1 MSEPVR
7 SPEDVLAQVYRRAH
21 QLRRRRRVVRG
32 GMAALGVAAIAALV
46 PVIAGGSGS
55 KVRLDTAHPSI
66 PPATTSPSVPSVS
79 TTVPSEPA
87 TTLVPG
93 PVSTIVHTASPTTVA
108 PAPVPTTVAAS
119 APGSASGTSGSF
131 ADVCRLRADSPP
143 KYDAFGGPKPGESP
157 SPTTCGRSA
166 DGSAYLVPRLFVD
179 GQPVRPSEV
188 FAYYLTGNKP
198 GSGIRAF
205 PSRLMMM
212 VGDLSGTS
220 SPKGKIDWGC
230 GPDSPIVDSDTVPT
244 CPAPHKL
251 EVHIRFPDCW
261 DGKNLDSTNH
271 ESHMAYSAG
280 GTCPSD
286 HPVPVPRLF
295 LGVKYPTSGGS
306 GVTTSFGGPAAM
318 HGVFVNQWDQP
329 TLEAL
334 VRGCLGTNKACGQGG
349 P

>member
-1 MSEPVR
+1 MSEPMR

-21 QLRRRRRVVRG
+21 RLRRRRRVVRG
-32 GMAALGVAAIAALV
+32 GVAALSVAAIAALV

-79 TTVPSEPA
+79 TTVPSGPA

-108 PAPVPTTVAAS
+108 PAPVPTTVAG
-119 APGSASGTSGSF
+119 APGSAPATSGSF

-157 SPTTCGRSA
+157 SPTTCKRSA

-230 GPDSPIVDSDTVPT
+230 GSDSPIVDSDAVPT
-244 CPAPHKL
+244 CPAPHQL

-261 DGKNLDSTNH
+261 DGKNLDSPNH

-306 GVTTSFGGPAAM
+306 GVTTSFGGPATM

-334 VRGCLGTNKACGQGG
+334 VRGCLGANKACGQGG